1 MRNNKI
7 KSKLVSIFLA
17 VVLSLGFL
25 LPSFQM
31 NKVYGANESIQTT
44 NDDDTDYN
52 PSDYGMDEFLN
63 QFDDYECTL
72 DTNLTQALVSATK
85 YVDNYT
91 EIYETRFNYLDDG
104 LRLFE
109 ITVKTYNN
117 RREIVAED
125 NYIALLYFDEEEDEY
140 YVNSNDEIISLSEL
154 IEEYDMESRIAGVD
168 DVAIAIA
175 SLAVAAVIICYP
187 YVKTVVTTVI
197 TWVSSFWRWLR
208 GKFVAK
214 NVSTTITY
222 YRINVFDR
230 ELDMEKVENWDSNQY
245 DVGNYHLAIVLG
257 PAVYISAQDVT
268 EGEAVGVLTI
278 EKEVYM
284 EGFKCRLNTYTRKQL
299 DARNIAEQAA
309 LNNDRHGGLLLHSYH
324 GGNKAGVYFAHYHPG
339 PRGMRGLPHSFFG
352 TPKFII

>member
-72 DTNLTQALVSATK
+72 DTNLTEALVSATK
-85 YVDNYT
+85 YVDNCT

-104 LRLFE
+104 LSFFE
-109 ITVKTYNN
+109 ITIETYNN
-117 RREIVAED
+117 RHEKVTED
-125 NYIALLYFDEEEDEY
+125 NYIARLYFDEEEDEY
-140 YVNSNDEIISLSEL
+140 YVNFDNENILLREL
-154 IEEYDMESRIAGVD
+154 IEEYDIESRIAGVD
-168 DVAIAIA
+168 DVSFAIA
-175 SLAVAAVIICYP
+175 SLAVAAAIICYP
-187 YVKTVVTTVI
+187 YVKPIVTRVYCWI
-197 TWVSSFWRWLR
+197 VSFCRWLK
-208 GKFVAK
+208 GVFVAK
-214 NVSTTITY
+214 NISTTVTY

-284 EGFKCRLNTYTRKQL
+284 EGFKCQLNTYTRKQL

-309 LNNDRHGGLLLHSYH
+309 SNNNRQGGLLVHGYH
-324 GGNKAGVYFAHYHPG
+324 GRNKAGVYFAHYHPG
-339 PRGMRGLPHSFFG
+339 PDGVYELPHSFFG
-352 TPKFII
+352 TPKFQI